1 VGCGAA
7 RRQSHSGILGVD
19 AVGVSAANG
28 GWQTAVFNRRMLICV
43 FTGLA
48 SGMPLYVLLQLVPAW
63 LRDQGVSLAEIGL
76 FALVGIPYVWKFLW
90 APLMDRWIPPLLGRR
105 RGWMFLCQLALIAS
119 IGVLGA
125 FNPQQSTWVI
135 AWLAFGVAFFSASQ
149 DVALD
154 AFRREILPDRELG
167 LGNAIH
173 VQAYR
178 ISSLIPGSLSLILA
192 DILPWSTVFWITAAF
207 MLVALCMSLLVDEP
221 DSELPTGTGL
231 REAVVAPF
239 SEYLQRRGWAGVC
252 LVIGFM
258 VLYKIGDNMA
268 TALATPFYIDMGFT
282 MTEIG
287 VVAKNA
293 ALWPAIVGGLLGGV
307 AMLRLGINRSLWVF
321 GVVQLLSILGFAV
334 LAGSGPLLWLL
345 AVVIAFEY
353 LGVGMGTAAF
363 TAFIARET
371 SRMYAATQFALF
383 TAIAA
388 LPRTFANASTGVI
401 VEAVGW
407 QPFFLLCTLLAVP
420 GMLLLLWVAPWREAS
435 V

>member
-1 VGCGAA
+1 
-7 RRQSHSGILGVD
+7 
-19 AVGVSAANG
+19 
-28 GWQTAVFNRRMLICV
+28 MLICV

-125 FNPQQSTWVI
+125 FDPQRSTWVI

-192 DILPWSTVFWITAAF
+192 DLLPWSTVFWITAAF

-268 TALATPFYIDMGFT
+268 TALATPFYIDMGFS

-401 VEAVGW
+401 VESVGW
-407 QPFFLLCTLLAVP
+407 QPFFLICTLLAVP
-420 GMLLLLWVAPWREAS
+420 GMLLLLWVAPWRETS